1 MAQNKFLIS
10 FRELFFSK
18 SSTTTQ
24 QQDYLYGLRGVLAI
38 ESFLWLFLKTFVPAV
53 VMNEVSGPAYQ
64 VIIRKVFS
72 VLLWNESLISSFFI
86 ILSARSICISFL
98 QEPTTKA
105 FARSLITRP
114 LRIGIPLAFALAFS
128 IAIFS
133 STSTVYIDVAA
144 QALENPDLAIPTMPS
159 TALASFNTIWDVL
172 WIVRDFGK
180 QMANQAFPGA
190 TMWAPSLIYSQS
202 YTIYIAMVIL
212 PFTRASWHVQAIAI
226 FSIGSFWF
234 NSWGWYSAAGLFV
247 ADVSQNHNLRARLAR
262 GIKISESV
270 SFPYWILAI
279 LSVAV
284 GLVMKYLWVAALP
297 QHLRAELAL
306 HPSLHLTQGLT
317 THNFNKDQAYA
328 RLDDYLIVV
337 GVLFLLEMSSR
348 LRSVFSSRFL
358 VQVGKRSLSKYLE
371 WSLMS
376 FTVLTTHRYLRGS
389 VFDALRCQ
397 SQGLRCPSCFEA
409 HVCGFCKC
417 RGFHLLS
424 RLDGCIRRSI
434 LLDYRK
440 VVYLACQKP
449 LRVEQNLMCIEFVVG
464 VKGISSKSYYP
475 VFISYIVQLV
485 SPCLF
490 LFSRFE

>member
-10 FRELFFSK
+10 FREMFSSK

-24 QQDYLYGLRGVLAI
+24 QQDYLYGFRGVLAI

-53 VMNEVSGPAYQ
+53 VTTEVSGPAYQ

-86 ILSARSICISFL
+86 ILSARSISISFL
-98 QEPTTKA
+98 QEPTAKA

-128 IAIFS
+128 ISIFS

-144 QALENPDLAIPTMPS
+144 QALKNPDLAIPTMPS
-159 TALASFNTIWDVL
+159 TALASFNTMWDVL

-212 PFTRASWHVQAIAI
+212 PFTRASWHVQAIAM

-247 ADVSQNHNLRARLAR
+247 ADVSQNHDLRARLSR
-262 GIKISESV
+262 GIKVSESV
-270 SFPYWILAI
+270 SFPYWILAT

-284 GLVMKYLWVAALP
+284 GLVMKYLWAAALP

-306 HPSLHLTQGLT
+306 HPSIHLTQGLT
-317 THNFNKDQAYA
+317 THNFNMGQAYA

-337 GVLFLLEMSSR
+337 GVLFLFEMSSGM
-348 LRSVFSSRFL
+348 RSVFSSRWL
-358 VQVGKRSLSKYLE
+358 VQVGKRSLSRFSQGPLTPP
-371 WSLMS
+371 S
-376 FTVLTTHRYLRGS
+376 VLTIFRYLRGS
-389 VFDALRCQ
+389 ILDALRCQ

-409 HVCGFCKC
+409 HVCGFCKHC
-417 RGFHLLS
+417 GFHLLS
-424 RLDGCIRRSI
+424 RVDGCICRSI

-440 VVYLACQKP
+440 IIYLACKKP
-449 LRVEQNLMCIEFVVG
+449 LRVEQNLICIGFVVG
-464 VKGISSKSYYP
+464 VRRIFSKSYFYP
-475 VFISYIVQLV
+475 GSI
-485 SPCLF
+485 
-490 LFSRFE
+490 